1 VAGNFHDTEIERKV
15 NEWEGEKMS
24 IIENCVAIKI
34 GIRERIN
41 YRRPVRGNAHRL
53 ALFLIFARKKAKNQK
68 EILAAFQKGINA
80 WKRFERQTAFYHIA
94 KFLEGMKKEYQK
106 RISLSATVGDQTKN
120 PECVRVATA
129 NSHAPSDDT
138 GGSGGDDDPDGDPD
152 DPDSDHHR
160 QIAKAFPQN
169 DPSIQTGGVAHA

>member
-1 VAGNFHDTEIERKV
+1 
-15 NEWEGEKMS
+15 MS
-24 IIENCVAIKI
+24 IIENCVALKI
-34 GIRERIN
+34 RTHEQMN
-41 YRRPVRGNAHRL
+41 YKRPVRGNAHRL

-94 KFLEGMKKEYQK
+94 KFLERMEKEYQK

-120 PECVRVATA
+120 PECVHVATA
-129 NSHAPSDDT
+129 SSRSTSDDS

-152 DPDSDHHR
+152 DPDHHR
-160 QIAKAFPQN
+160 QIVKSLPKN
-169 DPSIQTGGVAHA
+169 DHPIQIGGGRHA

>member
-1 VAGNFHDTEIERKV
+1 
-15 NEWEGEKMS
+15 MS

-80 WKRFERQTAFYHIA
+80 WKRFERQTAFYHIT
-94 KFLEGMKKEYQK
+94 KFLEKMEKEYQK

-120 PECVRVATA
+120 PECVHVATA
-129 NSHAPSDDT
+129 SSRSTSNDS
-138 GGSGGDDDPDGDPD
+138 GGSGGGDDDPDDPD

-160 QIAKAFPQN
+160 QIVRPLPQN
-169 DPSIQTGGVAHA
+169 DPSIPNGGVAHA